1 MTNMTDLIQTSAEVA
16 NQSPW
21 AWLIGMFIGWLGVSA
36 YGIKYTTKRLEESSA
51 KLLASEQEK
60 VNLMR
65 TLTEEKDALHKAH
78 YDELMKIIRDQTLV
92 SQQMVSALDKL
103 EKAILR

>member
-1 MTNMTDLIQTSAEVA
+1 MTNVNDLIQISSNVA
-16 NQSPW
+16 QQSPW
-21 AWLIGMFIGWLGVSA
+21 AWLIGMFFGWLGVSA
-36 YGIKYTTKRLEESSA
+36 YGIKYTTSRLEDSSA

-92 SQQMVSALDKL
+92 SQQMVAALDRL
-103 EKAILR
+103 EKVMCK

>member
-1 MTNMTDLIQTSAEVA
+1 MTNMTDLIQTSADVA
-16 NQSPW
+16 QQSPW
-21 AWLIGMFIGWLGVSA
+21 AWLIGMFFGWLGVSA

-92 SQQMVSALDKL
+92 SQQMVSALDRL
-103 EKAILR
+103 EKAVLK